1 MEIKMKT
8 RLTLAL
14 LGGAC
19 LLAGCGGS
27 GSSSGP
33 YPPANLVG
41 NWGGGTTEYPAALSV
56 TATGGAVSFSCGAS
70 DTLTQPLTTDA
81 QGSFDV
87 AATQKSSLP
96 MVGPMTKVHLMGTV
110 SGRTMSLHEVFASGQ
125 TGLVYTLAFGQA
137 APPFNGACPG

>member
-1 MEIKMKT
+1 MKT
-8 RLTLAL
+8 RLTLVL

-19 LLAGCGGS
+19 LLAGCGGG

-33 YPPANLVG
+33 NPPANLVG
-41 NWGGGTTEYPAALSV
+41 SWGGGTTEDPAALSV
-56 TATGGAVSFSCGAS
+56 TETGGTLSFACGAS

-96 MVGPMTKVHLMGTV
+96 MVGPMTKVHLAGTV
-110 SGRTMSLHEVFASGQ
+110 SGRTMTLHEVFASGSAG
-125 TGLVYTLAFGQA
+125 TTYTLTFGQA
-137 APPFNGACPG
+137 APQFNGACPG